1 MLSLQRVQSL
11 VREIKSRKTEQPRRK
26 ETAVTAPAF
35 CPLQLPAKS
44 LAMMDARMNVLT
56 RHLETQPYP
65 VLDSGAVSGKHQ
77 ETARS
82 TGCPGRCMQRCFTSR
97 RAPRKQEKGRTA
109 VDVLLARGDP
119 SSVLSPV
126 SPATIQGLLPAGHR
140 SEYIITMNSS
150 NPHNDLGGDAMDVLQ
165 RRQLKHRGL
174 SPRLRVTAGSG
185 GPRPR
190 ASAAPPR
197 SHPPR
202 GAACASRW
210 RTRETFIGCETAGL
224 VLGGPP
230 GPSVPPGILADSR
243 AVASCA
249 GSLPVGCPPL
259 GSDRAGPL
267 GEVTVPPQVCS

>member
-1 MLSLQRVQSL
+1 MFSQGTWKLSLTQCWTAVQSAGN
-11 VREIKSRKTEQPRRK
+11 IRKPQEAQAARGAACRG
-26 ETAVTAPAF
+26 A
-35 CPLQLPAKS
+35 S
-44 LAMMDARMNVLT
+44 LAAG
-56 RHLETQPYP
+56 HL
-65 VLDSGAVSGKHQ
+65 GN
-77 ETARS
+77 
-82 TGCPGRCMQRCFTSR
+82 
-97 RAPRKQEKGRTA
+97 EKGRTA

-190 ASAAPPR
+190 ASAAPPC
-197 SHPPR
+197 SHAPR

-210 RTRETFIGCETAGL
+210 RTREMFIGCETAGL
-224 VLGGPP
+224 VRGGPP

-259 GSDRAGPL
+259 GSDRAGP
-267 GEVTVPPQVCS
+267 